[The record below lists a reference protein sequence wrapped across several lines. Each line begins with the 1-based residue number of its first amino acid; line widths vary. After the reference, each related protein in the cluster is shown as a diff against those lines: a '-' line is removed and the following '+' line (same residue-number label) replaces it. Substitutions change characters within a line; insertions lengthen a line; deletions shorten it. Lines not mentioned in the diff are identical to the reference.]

1 MLIFN
6 CLNYSLVYINL
17 GVGRLVLAVV
27 MAMMAVCLVDFLSYS
42 LRVVPFLVLAMW
54 AVCLVDSMKYFLQVV
69 LYLAMAVVLDMTA
82 VCLNYILTYFLRV
95 LLFLVTAVVL
105 AMTATVYTVI
115 MSYILRVVSF
125 LVQAVVLGLSSPH
138 ALLPSSPLLACL
150 RALLALLARLLG
162 GWEGTVRI
170 DLSDFK
176 NPHQPGAVRAAPG
189 GAGCSPTVPP

>member
-1 MLIFN
+1 MI
-6 CLNYSLVYINL
+6 
-17 GVGRLVLAVV
+17 
-27 MAMMAVCLVDFLSYS
+27 
-42 LRVVPFLVLAMW
+42 VPRGATT
-54 AVCLVDSMKYFLQVV
+54 KPQVV
-69 LYLAMAVVLDMTA
+69 LPLIAEGSAAAAATIRRGGSEISSHHGRKTAAAAGATILLRGARPGTIRPGPYQTCFSVIPAMFLSVIPVILVMFLSVILAIFFVHSAVSGDTSPRSARSCGDYLVFGCIV
-82 VCLNYILTYFLRV
+82 ILCT
-95 LLFLVTAVVL
+95 
-105 AMTATVYTVI
+105 
-115 MSYILRVVSF
+115 
-125 LVQAVVLGLSSPH
+125 GLSSPH